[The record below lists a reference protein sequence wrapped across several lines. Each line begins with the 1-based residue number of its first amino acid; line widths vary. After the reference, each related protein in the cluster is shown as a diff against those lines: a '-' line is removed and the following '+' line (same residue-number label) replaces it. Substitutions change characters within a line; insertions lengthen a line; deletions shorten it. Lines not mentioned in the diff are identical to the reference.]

1 MTLTSNFNQIKAE
14 LSSFLL
20 SCNLNNNQINEILS
34 DEFINGI
41 LDLCQQ
47 EPSGDEFIALIRNFS
62 SEEDLYSISSMQKEF
77 QYQLTTDSYFTRV
90 IQYTIDSLKEI
101 DISFIETRIS
111 SSDDSSINSENVKK
125 ARIGVGL
132 GLTVLKA

>member
-1 MTLTSNFNQIKAE
+1 MTLTNNFNQIKTE

-34 DEFINGI
+34 DDFINGI

-62 SEEDLYSISSMQKEF
+62 SEEDLYSINSMQKEF
-77 QYQLTTDSYFTRV
+77 HYQ
-90 IQYTIDSLKEI
+90 
-101 DISFIETRIS
+101 
-111 SSDDSSINSENVKK
+111 
-125 ARIGVGL
+125 
-132 GLTVLKA
+132 